1 MILGFFAGY
10 GRGCLYSF
18 FIYGA
23 RLAVD
28 IALLMLTRGKDEK
41 VMNNMLREREMEQDG
56 RFFILFFNI
65 VILISRID
73 FLKAIFPI

>member
-1 MILGFFAGY
+1 MKNIRDLGFFRGLC
-10 GRGCLYSF
+10 RGCLYSF

-41 VMNNMLREREMEQDG
+41 VMNNMLRERDG
-56 RFFILFFNI
+56 ARWT
-65 VILISRID
+65 
-73 FLKAIFPI
+73 FLYTIF